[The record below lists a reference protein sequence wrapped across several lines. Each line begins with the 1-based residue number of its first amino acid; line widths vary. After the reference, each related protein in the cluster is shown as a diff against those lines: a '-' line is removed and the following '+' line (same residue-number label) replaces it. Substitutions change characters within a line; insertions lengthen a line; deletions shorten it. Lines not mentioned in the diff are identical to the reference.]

1 MNNISE
7 HVTFVKFM
15 DSIVNVNNAA
25 NVSEKWI
32 FDSN

>member
-15 DSIVNVNNAA
+15 DSIVNVNNAV
-25 NVSEKWI
+25 NVFEKWI